1 MLSPNNLS
9 RRSFLKAGGAT
20 MLLPMLHSSPAAMA
34 AKAAAK
40 PDKKL
45 VIMYIPNG
53 IVRRKFFPG
62 EDQAELP
69 GFIGGFNADKTKE
82 QRRFKNEPG
91 IYDLE
96 RTPTMQPLK
105 THAKDITMITG
116 LDRTFKNGQDVHAQG
131 ASCYL
136 TSLSP
141 VQAADAGIRHPNG
154 RTLDQVIGDKVGHK
168 TVLNTLEISCNGFR
182 APKEPI
188 EFDLSLIH
196 I

>member
-1 MLSPNNLS
+1 MVLPLLLSVS
-9 RRSFLKAGGAT
+9 EARAT
-20 MLLPMLHSSPAAMA
+20 TP
-34 AKAAAK
+34 KKGEK

-53 IVRRKFFPG
+53 IVRRQFFPG
-62 EDQAELP
+62 EDQAAIP

-96 RTPTMQPLK
+96 WTPTMQPLK
-105 THAKDITMITG
+105 AHGKDITMITG

-141 VQAADAGIRHPNG
+141 EQAADAGIRHPNG

-168 TVLNTLEISCNGFR
+168 TVLNTLELGGNGCR
-182 APKEPI
+182 AP
-188 EFDLSLIH
+188 
-196 I
+196 